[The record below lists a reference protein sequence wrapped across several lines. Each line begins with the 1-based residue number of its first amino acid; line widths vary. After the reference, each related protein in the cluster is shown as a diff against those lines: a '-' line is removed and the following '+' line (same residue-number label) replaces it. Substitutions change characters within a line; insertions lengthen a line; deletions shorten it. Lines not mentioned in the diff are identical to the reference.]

1 MKATSLA
8 VALIVA
14 LSSLSSAGPAAALGE
29 ARTQERPVPKD
40 STRLS
45 IAGCA
50 RGRVFTVGR
59 DPSHESRGFELA
71 EGMKLRLEGQKKIL
85 EEIKARES
93 SMVELTGL
101 MKQSDTMQPGIGL
114 AGGKTRVTPVMP
126 SPRGPAYDP
135 GPPMPVIDVESW
147 RLLNSS
153 CAKR

>member
-1 MKATSLA
+1 MKATPM
-8 VALIVA
+8 VVELIAA
-14 LSSLSSAGPAAALGE
+14 LSSLSSAGRAAPAGE
-29 ARTQERPVPKD
+29 APTQERTVPKD

-71 EGMKLRLEGQKKIL
+71 EGMKLRLEGQKKLL

-101 MKQSDTMQPGIGL
+101 MKQSDTTQPGIGL
-114 AGGKTRVTPVMP
+114 AGGSIRVTPVMP
-126 SPRGPAYDP
+126 SSRGPAYDP
-135 GPPMPVIDVESW
+135 GPPTPVF
-147 RLLNSS
+147 
-153 CAKR
+153 

>member
-1 MKATSLA
+1 MKATQLA
-8 VALIVA
+8 VALIAV
-14 LSSLSSAGPAAALGE
+14 LSSPSSPGLAVVEGRA
-29 ARTQERPVPKD
+29 QERPVPKD

-59 DPSHESRGFELA
+59 DPNHESRGFELA
-71 EGMKLRLEGQKKIL
+71 EGMKLRLEGEKKLL

-101 MKQSDTMQPGIGL
+101 MKQSDTAQPGIGL
-114 AGGKTRVTPVMP
+114 AGGKIRVTPVMP
-126 SPRGPAYDP
+126 SSRGPAYDP
-135 GPPMPVIDVESW
+135 GPPTPVIDVESW